1 MSLEKQE
8 DDFGKNIQ
16 IVVSGDETH
25 LQLSEKIMQ
34 KKKAL
39 EEVSTQIDKVKED
52 FKKVNDQRKEK
63 FLDYFNKVNSSLKT
77 MYE

>member
-63 FLDYFNKVNSSLKT
+63 FLNYFNKVNSSLKT

>member
-1 MSLEKQE
+1 LSLEKQE

-52 FKKVNDQRKEK
+52 FKKVND
-63 FLDYFNKVNSSLKT
+63 
-77 MYE
+77 